1 MFHINFKHCQL
12 LVWMLLWASM
22 IKECSLFG
30 KGHKRITMC
39 TPFQEDKQN
48 CSVVIATVL
57 GLLKKRNSV
66 SVTMPWTLFLA
77 EAHLRLDNTC
87 VVMFLIR
94 IVAY

>member
-1 MFHINFKHCQL
+1 
-12 LVWMLLWASM
+12 MLLCTSM

-30 KGHKRITMC
+30 KGHKCIKMYAS
-39 TPFQEDKQN
+39 FQKDKQN

-66 SVTMPWTLFLA
+66 SVTMPWTLFLV
-77 EAHLRLDNTC
+77 EAHLRLENTF

-94 IVAY
+94 LVAY